1 MVLKV
6 SRRRKRSETV
16 FKEIRRKRNGLEV
29 TCIVSGAAPRAPP
42 GAVITCGHT
51 SRACGH

>member
-6 SRRRKRSETV
+6 SRRRESSETG

-29 TCIVSGAAPRAPP
+29 TVLSAGQLQGLP

-51 SRACGH
+51 NRACGH